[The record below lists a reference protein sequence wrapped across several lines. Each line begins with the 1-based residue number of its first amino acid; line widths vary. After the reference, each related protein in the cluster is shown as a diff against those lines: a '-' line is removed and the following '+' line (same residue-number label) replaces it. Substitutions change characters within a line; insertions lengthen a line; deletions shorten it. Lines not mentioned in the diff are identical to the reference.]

1 MLFVWIPASAGMTLG
16 LRYNTRMKNKALIIS
31 YLDIKKNTLI
41 FKNKKSVL
49 VGGCFDLIHYGHLKF
64 LEKAK
69 AQGDFLIVALE
80 SDEFI
85 KKNKRKLQV
94 HHQDERAE
102 ILSNLN
108 MVDMIVLLPFFQ
120 TNNNYFELVKK
131 ISPSIIAVTE
141 GDRQLENKK
150 KQAKLIDAEVK
161 EVVTNLKNFSTRNIA
176 KAFDL

>member
-1 MLFVWIPASAGMTLG
+1 
-16 LRYNTRMKNKALIIS
+16 MKNKALIIP
-31 YLDIKKNTLI
+31 YNDLEKPTPI
-41 FKNKKSVL
+41 FKNKKTVL
-49 VGGCFDLIHYGHLKF
+49 VGGCFDLIHFGHLKF
-64 LEKAK
+64 LEAAK
-69 AQGDFLIVALE
+69 EQGEFLIVALE

-108 MVDMIVLLPFFQ
+108 MVDMIVLLPFFR

-141 GDRQLENKK
+141 GDKQIENKK
-150 KQAKLIDAEVK
+150 NQAKKIGAEVK
-161 EVVTNLKNFSTRNIA
+161 EVITNLKNFSTRNIA
-176 KAFDL
+176 KVFNL